1 MHPHAP
7 APAEL
12 LRQADAHLRSL
23 QPAMQARFHHWG
35 RMYRARFEYPGR
47 VLVYCGATG
56 GLLARS
62 APGRPTKPAKLRGVI
77 HAAQR

>member
-23 QPAMQARFHHWG
+23 QPAMQARLHLWG
-35 RMYRARFEYPGR
+35 GMYRARFEYPGR
-47 VLVYCGATG
+47 VLVYCGANG
-56 GLLARS
+56 ALLARS
-62 APGRPTKPAKLRGVI
+62 APGRPTKLAKLRGVV
-77 HAAQR
+77 HAALR